1 MSEEEKNPYKI
12 LGIEK
17 NATTEQIKKAYRKL
31 SLKHHPD
38 RNNNSNE
45 STMKFQAI
53 NAAYETLID
62 PVKRAAYDNPE
73 PMGGRMPMG
82 QGFNMPFPPGFNI
95 FRMDTNGGENIDMN
109 AFLKS
114 FMTDMNNTSTFFHP
128 FNNNLN
134 KPSPIVKNVEISLHE
149 AFTGC
154 MKPIDIERWIIT
166 SSTNMREKR
175 FEKET
180 LYIHIPEG
188 VDDNEIIVYRDK
200 GNVINEQIKGDIK
213 IIIKIKNDTEFIRKG
228 LDLHYKRKI
237 SLKEA
242 LCGFSFDLEH
252 IDGRKFKINNGNGY
266 VIGFNYTKQIQ
277 NLGMK
282 RQNHIG
288 SLVIEFEL
296 VFPDKLTMEQ
306 VSAIEKIL

>member
-1 MSEEEKNPYKI
+1 MSEDEKNPYKI
-12 LGIEK
+12 LGLEK
-17 NATTEQIKKAYRKL
+17 NATIEQIKKAYRKL

-45 STMKFQAI
+45 STIKFQAI

-62 PVKRAAYDNPE
+62 PVKRTAYDNPASVGG
-73 PMGGRMPMG
+73 PMGGK
-82 QGFNMPFPPGFNI
+82 GFNMPFPPGFNI
-95 FRMDTNGGENIDMN
+95 FRMDTDGGENIYMN

-114 FMTDMNNTSTFFHP
+114 FMTDMNNTSTFFQP

-134 KPSPIVKNVEISLHE
+134 KPSPIIKNVAISLQE
-149 AFTGC
+149 AYKGC

-166 SSTNMREKR
+166 SSTNVTEKR
-175 FEKET
+175 IEKET
-180 LYIHIPEG
+180 IYVQIPDG
-188 VDDNEIIVYRDK
+188 VDDNEIMIYRNK
-200 GNVINEQIKGDIK
+200 GNIINEQVKGDIK
-213 IIIKIKNDTEFIRKG
+213 IIINIKNETEFVRKG

-266 VIGFNYTKQIQ
+266 VIGLQYNKVVQ

-288 SLVIEFEL
+288 NLVIEFEI
-296 VFPDKLTMEQ
+296 VFPDKLTIEQ
-306 VSAIEKIL
+306 ISALEKIL